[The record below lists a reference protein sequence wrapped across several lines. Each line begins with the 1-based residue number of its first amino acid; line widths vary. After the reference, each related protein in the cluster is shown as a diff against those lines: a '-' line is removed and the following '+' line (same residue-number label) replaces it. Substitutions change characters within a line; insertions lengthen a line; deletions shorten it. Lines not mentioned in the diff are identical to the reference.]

1 MKRFDPHVGGAGQGL
16 SAGKSHRSLKTL
28 LRNAAAIILFSS
40 VASEVRAQAS
50 LSSATYTQD
59 FDAATA
65 AALPTG
71 WKIGAADSYS
81 GALTTSATGITSG
94 SPAGTQAVATALT
107 GTSSGMLGLF
117 KDSANDQAL
126 GILNTGTVTSPKSV
140 YFAFTNNT
148 GSTVTAFSLAWDY
161 EKFRSG
167 SRAFDWT
174 LFGGTTNA
182 VDTAITTGNKSY
194 AVDGAN
200 TTIYM
205 SNNELVSAATASVTG
220 LTLTTGETFYLEWKL
235 TGVGGSSNG
244 QALGIDNFS
253 LTATLA
259 SVGGNFWN
267 GASGAW
273 SSSSTNWA
281 TATAG
286 GGTTGVTQAASGALI
301 FDTPSINPT
310 VSGTV
315 TVAAGLTFGA
325 NGISISSGTINLSGA
340 NPATNAITV
349 SNLSDTATLS
359 SALTGTQGLTKL
371 GNGKLVLSAD
381 NSGLTGV
388 VTLSAGT
395 LRASSANA
403 LGAGTLSIA
412 GGTLELASNNG
423 VSFGRNTTVSADAT
437 IKSDRAAQTPGAG
450 ATQTLGT
457 LSMGGQTLTIDRGSN
472 VNEGT
477 SGITFG
483 AVTLSGAPTFIVNT
497 GSLLTL
503 ASVTVTGTA
512 QNISV
517 NGAGDTTVSGA
528 IATTTGSLTKSGNGI
543 LTLNGANT
551 FTGGLTLNAGTV
563 SLGNSGA
570 LNSTAGSENTVT
582 FGSGSTGTLS
592 LNGNNSTIAGLNTNA
607 TAGTTFVK
615 NGSASTN
622 ATLTIGN
629 STNTNS
635 TFAGVIQ
642 NGSTGTLALN
652 KAGTGTLTLTSANT
666 YTGGT
671 TINQGKIVLSGGS
684 LASGT
689 VSIANGATLATS
701 GVASAGSLSLVT
713 GSNLDLTSAGLSLT
727 GALTASG
734 GNLNYTLGNTLAVTG
749 ALTLSG
755 AVNISLAGNFEAKR
769 YDLVTFASGDASNFS
784 VTTTRLGWSITP
796 VITGTKY
803 SIDIAIASAN
813 LNWNLSG
820 DGNWDTNTADNW
832 FNSKNSSTKVFADGD
847 TVTFAQST
855 GGVITISGIVSPA
868 STTVNS
874 SGDYTFQSGTLAGD
888 GGITKSGTGK
898 LTLSAANTFTGEV
911 VVNAGTLVVGNA
923 NALGATSTGT
933 RIISGATLEISGNI
947 ILAVE
952 PLTLA
957 GAGVEG
963 VGALTSSSGINTI
976 SGPITLN
983 GSTLITSQG
992 TSLLDIL
999 TLSGSVTG
1007 SSSTFSIGGDADTI
1021 ISGNISGTGLALN
1034 KIGDGVLTLS
1044 GTSNTYTGGTTITGG
1059 KIIAGTSNLTG
1070 TITANAI
1077 LQLDQ
1082 TVDGTFAG
1090 NISGSGELIKEGT
1103 GTVTLSGTNSV
1114 SSITINNGALVIA
1127 SSTALPTVGTL
1138 ALTSGSLLTLSSAGT
1153 YGAATQ
1159 TVTLTPTNSNSVALN
1174 IGSGN
1179 AVTLASNLII
1189 GSQTQIA
1196 VPGANGVLTLSGV
1209 LSGSGKLFKTDLG
1222 KIIISGTSN
1231 NFTGNTEVQNGILT
1245 LNAGSSLGTG
1255 ALTMN
1260 ANGSLATL
1268 ELNESASVASLI
1280 SGVST
1285 TANNIISIASEKT
1298 LTINESFTRTFGTTV
1313 GSSTF
1318 TINGLGGL
1326 TMAGSGVLI
1335 LDSTNS
1341 YTGLTSVTAGTL
1353 TANNS
1358 AAISSS
1364 ASVSSGA
1371 VLNLNDNQTLTS
1383 LAGSGE
1389 VRIADGKTF
1398 TLNNSTTQNF
1408 GGTFTATTGTAFT
1421 KSGSGTLNLSG
1432 ASTSLARDITL
1443 SAGTIKAANNSALG
1457 TGTVLIGT
1465 GGSGTT
1471 GTLYVASDKTISNN
1485 ITIGTEAAKGTTTSS
1500 KLTLLSFSL
1509 SGNSGAGISPY
1520 VTTGTKNAAIT
1531 SFTGLTRG
1539 TGAST
1544 PTGSLPASAWAASN
1558 MTATSATAA
1567 VTANQ
1572 YVTFGFKST
1581 TSGFTLDTSLIL
1593 PYINYRSTAGSDQ
1606 VQWAFKINNGSYT
1619 DLGGIQLVGT
1629 STTIPTTVTP
1639 TLANDIT
1646 MAAGDEITFRLAI
1659 FKVTTTGGGN
1669 WYLKDNINT
1678 VDDIGIQG
1686 YVVNSY
1692 DNPAWGSGVLGI
1704 DESGTAT
1711 FTGNVVVNNTAELT
1725 AATGGT
1731 AIFQTGV
1738 ISGLGSLT
1746 KTGNGTVELKGA
1758 NTFTGSLTLTAGNL
1772 KVSTLGAGGAAS
1784 PLGAAADVPGSI
1796 IFNGGKLEYAG
1807 SGETLTRDF
1816 TVGNGGAGFIASG
1829 AGALVIGEGAQM
1841 DFDNAEASNRTL
1853 TLGGTTDI
1861 AVENIFNPKKFDAAD
1876 ITNLFTKLVK
1886 QDVNKW
1892 VVLGAGAGFV
1902 DADTTEMNV
1911 DGGEL
1916 DFAMGSLGSASN
1928 KAHINVG
1935 SATLGW
1941 NGTHTDDVSGRIYL
1955 NNNSA
1960 AAAFNIPSGT
1970 VTLNSAFNGGAV
1982 TSASLTKL
1990 GTGTLELG
1998 GANKFSGGLT
2008 VSAGTV
2014 KATATSAVGSGAVS
2028 VSRNATFVV
2037 NAVLSNRISVSA
2049 GATLAGNGTDEDAT
2063 IEEDGILSP
2072 NADSIGTLSF
2082 NKLALNG
2089 GAHVKWQLRDATGA
2103 AGVGYDTLVV
2113 SALNLNNAISTKKKI
2128 VVNVTSTGSFLNF
2141 DKTKVNKF
2149 EFAKITTDL
2158 ANGVNVT
2165 DLFSIDA
2172 EQFEIANN
2180 LINDHLVWSM
2190 QYAADRDM
2198 MYVTTMIPEPSTY
2211 GLGLGA
2217 LALAVVAV
2225 RRRKKKKV

>member
-1 MKRFDPHVGGAGQGL
+1 M

-50 LSSATYTQD
+50 LSSATYTQN

-65 AALPTG
+65 SALPTG
-71 WKIGAADSYS
+71 WKVGGSDSYS
-81 GALTTSATGITSG
+81 AAVTVSTVGTTG
-94 SPAGTQAVATALT
+94 STLASTL
-107 GTSSGMLGLF
+107 TSSNAGVVGLF
-117 KDSANDQAL
+117 KDSALDQAI
-126 GILNTGTVTSPKSV
+126 GILNTGSVTSPKSV

-167 SRAFDWT
+167 TRAFDWT

-182 VDTAITTGNKSY
+182 VDTAITAGNKSY
-194 AVDGAN
+194 AADVAN

-220 LTLTTGETFYLEWKL
+220 LTLAAGETFYLEWKL
-235 TGVGGSSNG
+235 TGVGGSTNG

-267 GASGAW
+267 ASSGVW

-281 TATAG
+281 TETAG
-286 GGTTGVTQAASGALI
+286 GGTTGATQATSGALI
-301 FDTPSINPT
+301 FDTPIINPT

-349 SNLSDTATLS
+349 SNLSDTATIS
-359 SALTGTQGLTKL
+359 SAITGTNGLTKS
-371 GNGKLVLSAD
+371 GNGKLTLSAD
-381 NSGLTGV
+381 NSGLSGV

-395 LRASSANA
+395 LRASAANA
-403 LGAGTLSIA
+403 LGAGTLSIG

-437 IKSDRAAQTPGAG
+437 IKSDRAAQTLGAG

-483 AVTLSGAPTFIVNT
+483 AVTLSGAPTFTVNT

-503 ASVTVTGTA
+503 ASVTGTA

-551 FTGGLTLNAGTV
+551 FTGGLTINAGTV
-563 SLGNSGA
+563 SLGNTAA
-570 LNSTAGSENTVT
+570 LNSTAGSENAVV

-607 TAGTTFVK
+607 TPGTTFVQ
-615 NGSASTN
+615 NGSASNN

-629 STNTNS
+629 STNANS

-652 KAGTGTLTLTSANT
+652 KAGTGTLTLSNANT

-671 TINQGKIVLSGGS
+671 AINQGKIVLSGGS
-684 LASGT
+684 LAAGT

-713 GSNLDLTSAGLSLT
+713 GATVDLTSAGLSLT
-727 GALTASG
+727 GALTATG
-734 GNLNYTLGNTLAVTG
+734 GTLNYTLGNTLAVTG

-755 AVNISLAGNFEAKR
+755 TVNITLAGTFEAKT
-769 YDLVTFASGDASNFS
+769 YELLTFATTDVSAVSNTLT
-784 VTTTRLGWSITP
+784 VTTTKLGWTVTP

-803 SIDIAIASAN
+803 SIDIAIASNN

-820 DGNWDTNTADNW
+820 DGTWDTTPTANW
-832 FNSKNSSTKVFADGD
+832 YNSKNSSTQSFADGD
-847 TVTFAQST
+847 SVTFDKSS
-855 GGVITISGIVSPA
+855 GGVITLSGSVSPA
-868 STTVNS
+868 NTTVNS
-874 SGDYTFQSGTLAGD
+874 SGEYTFKTGTLAGD
-888 GGITKSGTGK
+888 GGITKSGNGK
-898 LTLSAANTFTGEV
+898 LTLSSANTFTGEV
-911 VVNAGTLVVGNA
+911 VVNSGTLAVTHA
-923 NALGATSTGT
+923 NALGTTSTGT
-933 RIISGATLEISGNI
+933 RIISGSTLEVDDNI
-947 ILAVE
+947 TLAGE
-952 PLTLA
+952 TLTLA
-957 GAGVEG
+957 GTGFGG
-963 VGALTSSSGINTI
+963 VGALTSSSGINTVT
-976 SGPITLN
+976 GPITLN

-992 TSLLDIL
+992 ATLIDTL
-999 TLSGSVTG
+999 TLSGSISG

-1034 KIGDGVLTLS
+1034 KIGNGVLTLS

-1059 KIIAGTSNLTG
+1059 KIIASTSNLTG

-1189 GSQTQIA
+1189 GSQAQIA

-1255 ALTMN
+1255 TLTMN
-1260 ANGSLATL
+1260 ANGGLATL
-1268 ELNESASVASLI
+1268 DLNESASVASLI

-1318 TINGLGGL
+1318 TIDGLGGL
-1326 TMAGSGVLI
+1326 TMAGSGELT

-1341 YTGLTSVTAGTL
+1341 YTGLTSVTSGTL
-1353 TANNS
+1353 IANK
-1358 AAISSS
+1358 AISSS

-1371 VLNLNDNQTLTS
+1371 VLNLQDNQTLTS

-1398 TLNNSTTQNF
+1398 TLNNTTTQNF
-1408 GGTFTATTGTAFT
+1408 GGTFTGAGSSSFT
-1421 KSGSGTLNLSG
+1421 KSGSGTLTLSG
-1432 ASTSLARDITL
+1432 ASTNL
-1443 SAGTIKAANNSALG
+1443 SREVTVNAGTVKVANNSALG
-1457 TGTVLIGT
+1457 SGAVTINSGNIYA
-1465 GGSGTT
+1465 GSG
-1471 GTLYVASDKTISNN
+1471 KTVSNN
-1485 ITIGTEAAKGTTTSS
+1485 ITIGNVETGGVTATAAIQTWN
-1500 KLTLLSFSL
+1500 FS
-1509 SGNSGAGISPY
+1509 GQ
-1520 VTTGTKNAAIT
+1520 TGTNVTQAANT
-1531 SFTGLTRG
+1531 VATGFDTGTVGSVTYNTLTRG
-1539 TGAST
+1539 TTATVSAGGNSFRTVGFQNNGIATSNTDYFQWIVSSSSQNFNLNSITARYNGTPTYLVSPGVSTQYSYSLDGTTFTLIGSPIVVTVKDTLTTYDLSTVTALQNLSADTNVYFRLYSSGQT
-1544 PTGSLPASAWAASN
+1544 PTGGWGYSSAN
-1558 MTATSATAA
+1558 ATAD
-1567 VTANQ
+1567 
-1572 YVTFGFKST
+1572 GL
-1581 TSGFTLDTSLIL
+1581 TLIGSLNTYT
-1593 PYINYRSTAGSDQ
+1593 PAG
-1606 VQWAFKINNGSYT
+1606 
-1619 DLGGIQLVGT
+1619 
-1629 STTIPTTVTP
+1629 
-1639 TLANDIT
+1639 
-1646 MAAGDEITFRLAI
+1646 
-1659 FKVTTTGGGN
+1659 
-1669 WYLKDNINT
+1669 
-1678 VDDIGIQG
+1678 
-1686 YVVNSY
+1686 
-1692 DNPAWGSGVLGI
+1692 GSGALGI
-1704 DESGTAT
+1704 DEAGTAT
-1711 FTGNVVVNNTAELT
+1711 FTGNVAVNNTAELT

-1731 AIFQTGV
+1731 AIFKDGV

-1746 KTGNGTVELKGA
+1746 KTGNGTVELQGA

-1784 PLGAAADVPGSI
+1784 PLGAGADVPGSI

-1816 TVGNGGAGFIASG
+1816 TVGNDGAGFIASG
-1829 AGALVIGEGAQM
+1829 TGALVIEQDAQM

-1861 AVENIFNPKKFDAAD
+1861 AVENIFNPKKFDSND
-1876 ITNLFTKLVK
+1876 INNYFTKLVK

-2072 NADSIGTLSF
+2072 NADNVGTLSF
-2082 NKLALNG
+2082 NKLTLNG

-2113 SALNLNNAISTKKKI
+2113 SVLNLNNAISTKKKI